1 LLELPGYVR
10 WDGKLGYRFRQ
21 AEVTLAVTNLSNRR
35 YYVSSTSLSQILP
48 GSPRAF
54 VLNTAYKF

>member
-1 LLELPGYVR
+1 
-10 WDGKLGYRFRQ
+10 
-21 AEVTLAVTNLSNRR
+21 LAVTNLSNRR
-35 YYVSSTSLSQILP
+35 HYVSSTSLSQILP